1 MRKNLQQRILAL
13 ALAAALALT
22 GCAGGQGAASSAAAS
37 APASSAASA
46 PAQAEEEALSPRE
59 DFYAYVNAAQLDS
72 WDIPADS
79 TSVSWFTL
87 ATDNVTERVTD
98 IVLAT
103 AENDATAPGSDEAN
117 IRALYL
123 TGMDTE
129 GRDAA
134 GLGEVLTAFFAAVDE
149 AQTVDELL
157 AVCMEYDR
165 TYGVSNLLTLV
176 YDTDYMDSNQKVLYF
191 GMGDS
196 GLSKEVWES
205 DDPSNQ
211 AQAEAFT
218 AFLAELAELEGR
230 SPEQAQQT
238 AEQTVAMMRQMAA
251 ATLPMEEQY
260 DVEKIYNVYQVA
272 DLPALLGGHVTVEQ
286 IAQLYG
292 VQPEDTVII
301 SLVDLVEAVAG
312 LLTEENL
319 PALKDYVKLCAHKNF
334 ADIMDMDS
342 YAALMTYLRASTG
355 AEEDTPFEEYLMSL
369 LQAVMGFSIGRL
381 YCQQY
386 LTEEDRQNVTDI
398 VHQVTEVYD
407 ARLAEA
413 DWLSEE
419 TRAQARTKLKAL
431 DAQVGWPETW
441 PQDRY
446 EVILRT
452 PDEGGVM
459 IDNYMEMTRVAR
471 DYKFATSDEP
481 VDKTLWPD
489 NPQTVNAYY
498 NPSTNGI
505 YLLGGILQAP
515 FYDPDASPEENLGGI
530 GMVIA
535 HEITHAFDTS
545 GAQFDEAGNV
555 RNWWTEEDLA
565 HFQAMADEV
574 AAYYSTFEVNGAPV
588 DGVQTVTEN
597 IADLGAVACITEIA
611 QKNGYDLDK
620 VYRAYA
626 NLWANKSR
634 PEYLAYQ
641 LATDVHS
648 PGEVRVNAVLAA
660 QPAFRELYGIVEGD
674 GMYHEA
680 MPAIW

>member
-1 MRKNLQQRILAL
+1 MRKNLQRILAL
-13 ALAAALALT
+13 ALAAA
-22 GCAGGQGAASSAAAS
+22 
-37 APASSAASA
+37 
-46 PAQAEEEALSPRE
+46 
-59 DFYAYVNAAQLDS
+59 
-72 WDIPADS
+72 
-79 TSVSWFTL
+79 
-87 ATDNVTERVTD
+87 
-98 IVLAT
+98 
-103 AENDATAPGSDEAN
+103 ENDAAAPGSDEAK

-123 TGMDTE
+123 TGMDTD

-157 AVCMEYDR
+157 TVCMEYDR
-165 TYGVSNLLTLV
+165 TYDIGSLFALD
-176 YDTDYMDSNQKVLYF
+176 YGPDYMDSNRKILYF
-191 GMGDS
+191 SAGDT
-196 GLSKEVWES
+196 GLSKEVWEA

-230 SPEQAQQT
+230 SPEQAQQA
-238 AEQTVAMMRQMAA
+238 AEQTAAMMRQMAA
-251 ATLPMEEQY
+251 AALPMEEQY

-272 DLPALLGGHVTVEQ
+272 DLPALLGGRVTVEQ
-286 IAQLYG
+286 IAQFYG
-292 VQPEDTVII
+292 VQPEDTVIVL
-301 SLVDLVEAVAG
+301 LVDLAETVAG

-319 PALKDYVKLCAHKNF
+319 PALKDYVKLCAHEDF

-342 YAALMTYLRASTG
+342 YAAQMTYLRASTG
-355 AEEDTPFEEYLMSL
+355 VEEDIPFEENLMYQ
-369 LQAVMGFSIGRL
+369 LQTPLGFEIGRL
-381 YCQQY
+381 YCRQY

-407 ARLAEA
+407 ARLAGA
-413 DWLSEE
+413 DWLSED
-419 TRAQARTKLKAL
+419 TRAQARTKLEAL
-431 DAQVGWPETW
+431 DVQVGWPETW
-441 PQDRY
+441 PQDLY
-446 EVILRT
+446 EVVLRT

-459 IDNYMEMTRVAR
+459 IDNYMELKRAANEYEFT
-471 DYKFATSDEP
+471 TGDEP

-565 HFQAMADEV
+565 HFEAMADEV

-660 QPAFRELYGIVEGD
+660 QPAFRELYGVVEGD

>member
-1 MRKNLQQRILAL
+1 M
-13 ALAAALALT
+13 
-22 GCAGGQGAASSAAAS
+22 
-37 APASSAASA
+37 
-46 PAQAEEEALSPRE
+46 
-59 DFYAYVNAAQLDS
+59 
-72 WDIPADS
+72 
-79 TSVSWFTL
+79 
-87 ATDNVTERVTD
+87 
-98 IVLAT
+98 
-103 AENDATAPGSDEAN
+103 
-117 IRALYL
+117 
-123 TGMDTE
+123 
-129 GRDAA
+129 
-134 GLGEVLTAFFAAVDE
+134 
-149 AQTVDELL
+149 
-157 AVCMEYDR
+157 
-165 TYGVSNLLTLV
+165 
-176 YDTDYMDSNQKVLYF
+176 
-191 GMGDS
+191 
-196 GLSKEVWES
+196 
-205 DDPSNQ
+205 
-211 AQAEAFT
+211 
-218 AFLAELAELEGR
+218 
-230 SPEQAQQT
+230 
-238 AEQTVAMMRQMAA
+238 
-251 ATLPMEEQY
+251 
-260 DVEKIYNVYQVA
+260 A

-459 IDNYMEMTRVAR
+459 IDNYMEMARVAR

-530 GMVIA
+530 GVVIA

-545 GAQFDEAGNV
+545 
-555 RNWWTEEDLA
+555 
-565 HFQAMADEV
+565 
-574 AAYYSTFEVNGAPV
+574 
-588 DGVQTVTEN
+588 GVQTVTEN

-660 QPAFRELYGIVEGD
+660 QPAFRELYGVVEGD

>member
-1 MRKNLQQRILAL
+1 MRKNLQRILAL

-22 GCAGGQGAASSAAAS
+22 GCAGGQGAASGAAAG
-37 APASSAASA
+37 APASSAAGA

-59 DFYAYVNAAQLDS
+59 DFYAYVNAAELDS

-87 ATDNVTERVTD
+87 AEDTVTERVTD
-98 IVLAT
+98 IVLAA
-103 AENDATAPGSDEAN
+103 AENDAAAPSSDEAK

-134 GLGEVLTAFFAAVDE
+134 DLGEVLTAFFAAVDE

-165 TYGVSNLLTLV
+165 TYDIGSLFALD
-176 YDTDYMDSNQKVLYF
+176 YGPDYMDSNRKILYF
-191 GMGDS
+191 SAGDT
-196 GLSKEVWES
+196 GLSKEVWEA

-230 SPEQAQQT
+230 SPEQAQQA
-238 AEQTVAMMRQMAA
+238 AEQTAAMMRQMAA
-251 ATLPMEEQY
+251 AALPMEEQY

-286 IAQLYG
+286 IAQFYG
-292 VQPEDTVII
+292 VQPEDTVIVL
-301 SLVDLVEAVAG
+301 LVDLAETVAG

-319 PALKDYVKLCAHKNF
+319 PALKDYVKLCAHEDF

-342 YAALMTYLRASTG
+342 YAAQMTYLRASTG
-355 AEEDTPFEEYLMSL
+355 VEEDAPFEENLMYQ
-369 LQAVMGFSIGRL
+369 LQTPLGFEIGRL
-381 YCQQY
+381 YCRRY

-407 ARLAEA
+407 ARLAGA
-413 DWLSEE
+413 DWLSED
-419 TRAQARTKLKAL
+419 TRAQARTKLEAL
-431 DAQVGWPETW
+431 DVQVGWPETW
-441 PQDRY
+441 PQDLY

-459 IDNYMEMTRVAR
+459 IDNYMELKRAANEYEFT
-471 DYKFATSDEP
+471 TGDEP
-481 VDKTLWPD
+481 VDKTLWLD
-489 NPQTVNAYY
+489 WPQTVNAYY
-498 NPSTNGI
+498 NSTANGI
-505 YLLGGILQAP
+505 CLLGGILQAP

-530 GMVIA
+530 GVVIA

-555 RNWWTEEDLA
+555 RNWWTEEDMA
-565 HFQAMADEV
+565 HFQAMAGEV
-574 AAYYSTFEVNGAPV
+574 AAYYSTFEVNGTPV

-620 VYRAYA
+620 LYRAYA

-634 PEYLAYQ
+634 PEYLAYL
-641 LATDVHS
+641 LAVDVHS
-648 PGEVRVNAVLAA
+648 PSKVRVNAVLAA